1 MLAPRMRVGTFQL
14 ESFMGVVF
22 GRGAPRGVP
31 LVPGVWMLYYNR
43 EPAEVSRL
51 VEYLL
56 EPR

>member
-1 MLAPRMRVGTFQL
+1 MRVGTFQL

-31 LVPGVWMLYYNR
+31 LVPGAWMLYNNR